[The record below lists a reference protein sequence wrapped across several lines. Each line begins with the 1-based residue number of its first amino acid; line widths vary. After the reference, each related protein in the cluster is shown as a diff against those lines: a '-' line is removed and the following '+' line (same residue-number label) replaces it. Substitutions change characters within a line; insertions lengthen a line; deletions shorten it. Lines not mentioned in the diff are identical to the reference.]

1 MREWERGNE
10 RGREEADSPNHLFVD
25 ELVLVLTSDV
35 ISNSYMWVGDGEG
48 VVVVGVPA
56 HSWNRIGY
64 GLSKILET
72 HLLQWRFPS
81 CRWHK
86 MWLTYPLGNIKTQYN
101 ICLWQVISLAL
112 YTLGSA
118 CKERHSLVSRGKRD
132 QKATWRRWPQF
143 SYFRM

>member
-1 MREWERGNE
+1 M
-10 RGREEADSPNHLFVD
+10 D

-72 HLLQWRFPS
+72 HLLQ
-81 CRWHK
+81 
-86 MWLTYPLGNIKTQYN
+86 
-101 ICLWQVISLAL
+101 
-112 YTLGSA
+112 
-118 CKERHSLVSRGKRD
+118 
-132 QKATWRRWPQF
+132 
-143 SYFRM
+143 